1 MVFIVTNL
9 DLGTHVQRAK
19 GWLAVRYG
27 KPVNEDIIANYMG
40 DDQMLK
46 I

>member
-1 MVFIVTNL
+1 MTDL

-27 KPVNEDIIANYMG
+27 KPVDQDIIAGCMG
-40 DDQMLK
+40 DDQMLE

>member
-1 MVFIVTNL
+1 MTDL
-9 DLGTHVQRAK
+9 DLGTHMQRAK

-27 KPVNEDIIANYMG
+27 KPVDQDIIADCMG